1 MSRILKLSPQVINQI
16 AAGEVV
22 ERPASVV
29 KELVENSLDAGS
41 TSIFIDIEHG
51 GMQKIII
58 KDNGCGIDKEDL
70 LLALSSHATS
80 KIRSTHD
87 LELVTSL
94 GFRGEALAS
103 IAAVSRLMLQTKT
116 AISEYAYEVSA
127 EGKDQITEP
136 VPCSGTDGTT
146 IIVGDL
152 FYNLSARRKFLR
164 TERTEFGHVE
174 ELIRRLALVHF
185 DVNFKLTHNRK
196 IICDLPIADT
206 MIDKEKRIAQL
217 FSQEFID
224 NSFFFDQSREVM
236 IDSGSAVRALRLF
249 GWIAKPT
256 FNRSNSD
263 WQYVYVNGRMVKDR
277 LVVHALRQ
285 AYRDVLYGDRQPAFI
300 IYFELDPSG
309 VDVNAHPAKHE
320 VRFRESRTVHDFL
333 FRTIHHVISKMHNES
348 DVKSEAIMLTENTN
362 SEALIT
368 NDVNVIES
376 HGNEVQLPMRFEQ
389 RFRHTPSTPLNIY
402 AALGLNNRQRSDERS
417 DERTIISPLN
427 DVSVSDQLY
436 QDIVAEKEPNT
447 AEETSS
453 HIDSD
458 APLGYALAQL
468 HEAYILAE
476 NAVGLVLVD
485 MHAAHERI
493 IYERLKTAVKT
504 GKIVRQPLLIPMTLP
519 AETLEVAI
527 VESHQASLKRLGLL
541 IDVLNERTLILR
553 EVPASLF
560 KANFATLIPAVL
572 RDLDQFGNSDLINEK
587 IDAILATMSCHSAV
601 RHRRRLTLP
610 EMNALLRDM
619 ENTERSGQCNHGRP
633 TWTQIGMMDL
643 DRLFMRGK

>member
-1 MSRILKLSPQVINQI
+1 MSRILRLSPQVINQI

-41 TSIFIDIEHG
+41 TSISVDLEQG

-58 KDNGCGIDKEDL
+58 KDNGCGIDKDDL

-103 IAAVSRLMLQTKT
+103 IAAVSRLILQTKT
-116 AISEYAYEVSA
+116 ALSEYAHEVSA

-152 FYNLSARRKFLR
+152 FYNLPARRKFLR
-164 TERTEFGHVE
+164 TERTEFSHVE

-185 DVNFKLTHNRK
+185 DVNFKLTHNK
-196 IICDLPIADT
+196 KVIYDLPIAT
-206 MIDKEKRIAQL
+206 TTIEKENRIAQL

-224 NSFFFDQSREVM
+224 NAFFFDQSREVM
-236 IDSGSAVRALRLF
+236 IDSGSAVRSLRLS

-285 AYRDVLYGDRQPAFI
+285 AYRDVLYGERQPAFI
-300 IYFELDPSG
+300 IYFELDPAG

-333 FRTIHHVISKMHNES
+333 FRTIHHVISGMHDEVGMKPEGMS
-348 DVKSEAIMLTENTN
+348 LVENTMRDG
-362 SEALIT
+362 T
-368 NDVNVIES
+368 NADTSVDTTES
-376 HGNEVQLPMRFEQ
+376 YTTQVQLPMRFEQ
-389 RFRHTPSTPLNIY
+389 RFKHTPSSPLNIY
-402 AALGLNNRQRSDERS
+402 AALGLDNRQSPEAGS
-417 DERTIISPLN
+417 FVSPL
-427 DVSVSDQLY
+427 SDTPASDPLH
-436 QDIVAEKEPNT
+436 QDMREITELNSDNKA
-447 AEETSS
+447 AA
-453 HIDSD
+453 IDSD

-476 NAVGLVLVD
+476 NATGLVLVD

-493 IYERLKTAVKT
+493 LYERLKSAVKT
-504 GKIVRQPLLIPMTLP
+504 GKIVRQALLIPMTLP

-527 VESHQASLKRLGLL
+527 VESHQASLARLGLL
-541 IDVLNERTLILR
+541 IDVLNERTLVLR
-553 EVPASLF
+553 EVPASLY
-560 KANFATLIPAVL
+560 KANFATLVPAVL

-587 IDAILATMSCHSAV
+587 LDDILATMSCHSAV
-601 RHRRRLTLP
+601 RHHRRLTLP